1 MIYIPVPGALL
12 FAALFLLAPAAC
24 VLATLSANR
33 WDTRR
38 QRAKMEAREKKADE
52 RDEAADI
59 RDDLQTVRDKNLDDR
74 EEAVIQREQ
83 HLRRH
88 SKEVEAAVA
97 ASATQYDTEFD
108 LRDWDELPKPPNPHE
123 NADTVD
129 MPVSSI
135 HDYSE
140 WFDDEGD
147 KRS

>member
-1 MIYIPVPGALL
+1 MIVSIPVPGLLL
-12 FAALFLLAPAAC
+12 FAVLFVLAPGAC

-38 QRAKMEAREKKADE
+38 QRAKMDAREKKADE

-59 RDDLQTVRDKNLDDR
+59 RDDLQTVRDMNLDDR

-97 ASATQYDTEFD
+97 ASATEYDTEFD
-108 LRDWDELPKPPNPHE
+108 LRDWDELPKPPNPDE
-123 NADTVD
+123 NADTIN

-140 WFDDEGD
+140 WFDSEEDE
-147 KRS
+147 